1 MDTQDLRP
9 AAIHLRKG
17 TIHRLRNGLGQ
28 RIEALTGNLWI
39 TIDNDPRDIVVK
51 SGEGFSVDRCGDT
64 LISALDDARFVLLE
78 PVALP
83 RH

>member
-1 MDTQDLRP
+1 MDTQDLHP
-9 AAIHLRKG
+9 ASLHLRKG
-17 TIHRLRNGLGQ
+17 TIHRLRNGLGH

-51 SGEGFSVDRCGDT
+51 TGEGFSVDRPGDI
-64 LISALDDARFVLLE
+64 LISALDDARFVVLE
-78 PVALP
+78 PVALQ